1 MAELFALH
9 ELLARGR
16 DVDAPVAM
24 RDRAVLRYAEF
35 ATCAAHWRQAFV
47 QVAGARVALYFEDSA
62 EFAAA
67 LLGAWHAGK
76 DVVLPADVLPDTLR
90 RLQPLVDA
98 AAGDL
103 PEQSVLPRVQR
114 CAEGS
119 ETTTWS
125 PLDPTCTLL
134 YVFTSGSTG
143 QPKLIPKRLAQLERE
158 IAALETAFAARI
170 GRGCV
175 HASVTHQHMYGLP
188 FRLLWPLASGRVFAA
203 RRTVFPEDMVRALEA
218 SPDGVL
224 ITSPAHLKRLPEQ
237 LDWTRARTS
246 MRALFSSAGPLPDAA
261 LPLCDR
267 VFGQRPIE
275 IYGSSETGAVA
286 WRRRDIDV
294 ATAWQPLPGM
304 QVRIEGDALSLRADW
319 LENAGWQCGADRV
332 VPRGEGFELLGRSDR
347 IVKIEEKRVSL
358 ATIERALCDSGLV
371 EEARALLLPGERAR
385 LAAVVVPSA
394 AGWQLHDHDSRRAL
408 GERLRSV
415 LADMVEAVALPRH
428 WRFPWAMP
436 VNASG
441 KTTEAA
447 LLALFDARRPQARL
461 LQHTPDA
468 ATLQIEV
475 AANSP
480 YFDGHF
486 AGSPI
491 LPGVTQVDWVIRF
504 AHELFALPPNFAR
517 LENAKFHDWI
527 GADTRIELALQRTAA
542 DSLAYRISSAA
553 GLHASGRILFREQ
566 P

>member
-1 MAELFALH
+1 MAELVALH
-9 ELLARGR
+9 ELLAQGR
-16 DVDAPVAM
+16 DADAPVAL
-24 RDRAVLRYAEF
+24 RAGAVLRYAEF
-35 ATCAAHWRQAFV
+35 AACAAGWRHAFAE
-47 QVAGARVALYFEDSA
+47 VAGARVALYFEDSA

-76 DVVLPADVLPDTLR
+76 DVVLPADVLPETLR
-90 RLQPLVDA
+90 RLHPLVDA

-103 PEQSVLPRVQR
+103 PSQALLPRVQR
-114 CAEGS
+114 RADADAVA
-119 ETTTWS
+119 TWS
-125 PLDPTCTLL
+125 PLDPSRTLL
-134 YVFTSGSTG
+134 QVFTSGSTG
-143 QPKLIPKRLAQLERE
+143 EPKLIPKRLVQLERE
-158 IAALETAFAARI
+158 IAALETAFAAQV
-170 GRGCV
+170 GRGVV

-203 RRTVFPEDMVRALEA
+203 RRTVFPEDMLRALEV
-218 SPDGVL
+218 SSDGVL

-237 LDWTRARTS
+237 LDWSRARTS
-246 MRALFSSAGPLPDAA
+246 LRAVFSSAGPLPDAA

-286 WRRRDIDV
+286 WRERSTDV
-294 ATAWQPLPGM
+294 AAAWQPLPGM
-304 QVRIEGDALSLRADW
+304 QVRIEAEELWLHADW
-319 LENAGWQCGADRV
+319 LEDAGSQRGADRV
-332 VPRGEGFELLGRSDR
+332 AARGAGFELLGRNDR

-358 ATIERALCDSGLV
+358 AAIERALCDSGLV
-371 EEARALLLPGERAR
+371 DEARALLLPGERER
-385 LAAVVVPSA
+385 LGAVVVPNV
-394 AGWQLHDHDSRRAL
+394 AGWQLHDAGGRRAL
-408 GERLRSV
+408 GERLRAI
-415 LADMVEAVALPRH
+415 LAEAVEAVALPRH
-428 WRFPWAMP
+428 WRFPWALP

-491 LPGVTQVDWVIRF
+491 LPGVTQIDWVIRF

-527 GADTRIELALQRTAA
+527 GADTRIELAMQRTAA
-542 DSLAYRISSAA
+542 DSVAYRISSAA
-553 GLHASGRILFREQ
+553 GLHASGRIQFRES
-566 P
+566 